1 MITWVDT
8 GHCRMKDETDDD
20 GNVSPSVGLHE
31 IQIKEVKCECKL
43 EVVQEYGIGVD
54 ETTKSIAVFLEL

>member
-1 MITWVDT
+1 
-8 GHCRMKDETDDD
+8 MKDETDDD

-31 IQIKEVKCECKL
+31 IQIKEVKCECKH
-43 EVVQEYGIGVD
+43 EVVQEYGVGVD